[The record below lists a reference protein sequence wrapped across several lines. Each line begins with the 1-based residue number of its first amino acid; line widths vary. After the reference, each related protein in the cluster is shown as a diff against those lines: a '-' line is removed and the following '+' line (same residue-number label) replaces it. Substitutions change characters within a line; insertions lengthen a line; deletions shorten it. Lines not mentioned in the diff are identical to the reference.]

1 MENKQEER
9 ECSVM
14 QKIKNI
20 GCTYAP
26 NVANC
31 QQLASEIGLVNPTP
45 SEVAEIM
52 TMMVLDSDSQKAPLC
67 TFTSNVA
74 NCQQLASE
82 IGLVNP
88 TPSEVAEIMTMMVL
102 DSDSQKA
109 PLSFTDWLEDKPTG
123 ENWHPEVFAEVL
135 KQISPDLDWSE
146 VMLCFDTPSFMVKN
160 RGCLSSLMSVL
171 SVGFQNESIPLKLLF
186 NRWENPEAQLSWISQ
201 ILRNSDIVSFSDYPF
216 TAVKVEG
223 VQLLPSDCTSKE
235 MLSWQSLELIT
246 VLVDLGENRSLS
258 NVVRDCFNY
267 PVKNCPVLLLAG
279 LFMIAPP
286 VSCFRHEMLLT
297 VLPAVYDSPSLP
309 LPIFMKAWND
319 ESECQSAYRSILVR
333 SVVSW
338 YEKNSRESAR
348 LSRLVDMIMQLQ
360 ALQAFLNVPQHTFAI
375 HLVCLTFKAS
385 NMPVDKW
392 THDKIKE
399 CGEEFAQRCVD
410 FMKERCF
417 VQMDDSAVITLD
429 SSIPP
434 EMVSSLLAGLQS
446 SSALLSAQMNS
457 AVESIATKW
466 RASIT
471 PSVVVEPV
479 GPPPLPQ
486 ATQPN
491 APSPFMPITTNETN
505 VPFNVPNFAGCQSA
519 VIGSAFGPVM
529 PGTMVRPHAVEP
541 YAIPPGQQPL
551 SFPGARYD
559 YPPGGGMMPLP
570 GGGMMPLP
578 GGNGNLGGPP
588 HYPNSSQLPYGAPNV
603 YMAGGG
609 PAARNFYGG
618 SVQSQ
623 NDGLLKAAPPP
634 NAWGAGFAST
644 STSVGN
650 VGQPPSYPT
659 CSSAANLTSA
669 APVQLSFEDAI
680 MLDSLPPFA
689 VDVQEEASVIFR
701 RLFMQPPQMGS
712 TVEQFLDLMK
722 RLKESTVKRENDV
735 ACCMMKNLIEE
746 FRFFNEY
753 PDRELRCTAAVFG
766 SCIRERLFG
775 PQFMG
780 VAMRLVM
787 DALRREVGSKL
798 FDFGVIALEQFK
810 SDLKLHPRY
819 CQTIISHIPGFNN
832 FSKLLKEYVQ
842 AGVRSEDPVTAALGS
857 IRTTPFE
864 APSQVQS
871 QAPIGASFTAAN
883 IPQLP
888 STDAAVASRGS
899 TKPSVTTTNIDTLVN
914 ATDKAA
920 LQYQPAE
927 SIQLQI
933 SFLFNN
939 LSQANLNEKVPVYLL
954 LPCLWEIGKLSL
966 TFLCSCLLLQVE
978 QMRDVISHPSNTPWV
993 AQYLVVKRISAELNF
1008 HNLYFNF
1015 LTALNCKQLS
1025 KLVVSETYR
1034 NIKVL
1039 LCTDKSEPNFSD
1051 RTLLKNLGHW
1061 LGLMTIGSNA
1071 PIDRKSLD
1079 LKVLLVEAFVRG
1091 HQELLYVVPFAA
1103 KIMEACHRS
1112 HVFHKQ
1118 SPWTMGILQLLCE
1131 LHEEQDVKLNLKF
1144 EVEVLC
1150 RLLNID
1156 VVGFSTGNDLHDPD
1170 VMAACL
1176 KNPQLGGGSF
1186 EHLVAAKLC
1195 RAGHHVVPPPQLVM
1209 EPPMG
1214 PVGGMMPMPM
1224 PLPPVGGVMMV
1235 GNGTEEEPG
1244 LMPRPNALGAT
1255 MSPQPRFMYSETP
1268 VDIHSLFSMLEVN
1281 SSIILFQINPP
1292 LKQVIRPAIEQAMA
1306 EVMSAMRDRTQRVPL
1321 STIELLLRKDYAAD
1335 GNEEMMM
1342 MAAHNMGRVL
1352 GAAMA
1357 MFHCRDPLYFAIQGY
1372 LKQHLYSSHRNPSP
1386 EQQRMIEEA
1395 AQILTDD
1402 NGELCLC
1409 YVMKHSAERLVEELD
1424 NALSADY
1431 EMRRIARSEGRP
1443 FLDVRMQ
1450 IPEDHLPAA
1459 MHVASDLLPMN
1470 VHSLYTAAKVPGF
1483 KVPTAEDFY
1492 KVDLLK
1498 PTMLMGTAVEEQCE
1512 NVLHSISRKVD
1523 ARLQKFAQS
1532 SMSNVPG
1539 YHALLAMRDAV
1550 IMSEQASVHDFHG
1563 AISSVFDKLLL
1574 ILFNSFSPAHNVDL
1588 SNMLADIFLMVTR
1601 DLIGIKGDVWA
1612 QKQVSKMLLCAR
1624 NDTRLNL
1631 HAIDF
1636 LIRNKLAD
1644 DDAIAFTRQLLRLYL
1659 VEKRMPANFFSHSD
1673 WMQAVSMLQTYGLP
1687 PDEGNPPDR
1696 DGSLMETLRHM
1707 PPPFPFVDSTG
1718 EMMQQP
1724 SSEDMRHPGAPPVQ
1738 GVIGVP
1744 MPPQGFAGARGVMPT
1759 GAYSAEGLPAPL
1771 PGYTKTLGIN
1781 SSGQPELV
1789 ARTVQENTPP
1799 GFADQVE
1806 AALREW
1812 VTIYHSPEYSSQPN
1826 QVFLATFSQVHMLVK
1841 TQDYLDAFVRI
1852 CTEMCVDLC
1861 HRIMSDQSAS
1871 IDVLRA
1877 RCSHTI
1883 DAYVALLVQMIKH
1896 TADRVKFTKVAFLNH
1911 IMMSMTSV
1919 LLPEQEIRRSEMR
1932 TLPIERM
1939 LMMLFYGLTARDPML
1954 ADEGAQMLATYC
1966 NGLHLIRPQRFPIFT
1981 YCWMDIIGHRQF
1993 IGTVLAGVP
2002 EQKGFGIYAI
2012 LLMDIIQ
2019 FLAPFLRGLQFTK
2032 SISIVYRGF
2041 LRILLV
2047 LLHDFPEL
2055 LCDYHFALCDLI
2067 PANCVQLRNLI
2078 ISAYPRTIR
2087 LPDPFL
2093 PISKLEKLTEMNA
2106 NPRVSV
2112 NVTQSIQPPAF
2123 KNGLDGYLANRAP
2136 VSFLS
2141 DLRSKLQI
2149 SSEPGRKYNVPLLN
2163 SIVIYVGIRA
2173 IKSIQAKDLRPN
2185 ISAISHSAHMD
2196 IFQNLAVDLD
2206 TEGRYLFFNSIVNQ
2220 LRYPNSHTLYF
2231 GCTLLYLFSEANSEV
2246 IQEQITRVLF
2256 ERLISLRPHP
2266 WGLMMTFIE
2275 MINNSSYR
2283 FWDHYFVRCSPEIER
2298 FVYSTGLLVHAWD
2311 EYVANDER
2319 QKTEIDF
2326 FRRNEFFGNLYVKNQ
2341 NFPL

>member
-1 MENKQEER
+1 
-9 ECSVM
+9 
-14 QKIKNI
+14 
-20 GCTYAP
+20 
-26 NVANC
+26 
-31 QQLASEIGLVNPTP
+31 
-45 SEVAEIM
+45 
-52 TMMVLDSDSQKAPLC
+52 
-67 TFTSNVA
+67 
-74 NCQQLASE
+74 
-82 IGLVNP
+82 
-88 TPSEVAEIMTMMVL
+88 
-102 DSDSQKA
+102 
-109 PLSFTDWLEDKPTG
+109 
-123 ENWHPEVFAEVL
+123 
-135 KQISPDLDWSE
+135 
-146 VMLCFDTPSFMVKN
+146 
-160 RGCLSSLMSVL
+160 
-171 SVGFQNESIPLKLLF
+171 
-186 NRWENPEAQLSWISQ
+186 
-201 ILRNSDIVSFSDYPF
+201 
-216 TAVKVEG
+216 
-223 VQLLPSDCTSKE
+223 
-235 MLSWQSLELIT
+235 
-246 VLVDLGENRSLS
+246 
-258 NVVRDCFNY
+258 
-267 PVKNCPVLLLAG
+267 
-279 LFMIAPP
+279 
-286 VSCFRHEMLLT
+286 
-297 VLPAVYDSPSLP
+297 
-309 LPIFMKAWND
+309 
-319 ESECQSAYRSILVR
+319 
-333 SVVSW
+333 
-338 YEKNSRESAR
+338 
-348 LSRLVDMIMQLQ
+348 
-360 ALQAFLNVPQHTFAI
+360 
-375 HLVCLTFKAS
+375 
-385 NMPVDKW
+385 
-392 THDKIKE
+392 
-399 CGEEFAQRCVD
+399 
-410 FMKERCF
+410 
-417 VQMDDSAVITLD
+417 
-429 SSIPP
+429 
-434 EMVSSLLAGLQS
+434 
-446 SSALLSAQMNS
+446 
-457 AVESIATKW
+457 
-466 RASIT
+466 
-471 PSVVVEPV
+471 
-479 GPPPLPQ
+479 
-486 ATQPN
+486 
-491 APSPFMPITTNETN
+491 
-505 VPFNVPNFAGCQSA
+505 
-519 VIGSAFGPVM
+519 
-529 PGTMVRPHAVEP
+529 
-541 YAIPPGQQPL
+541 
-551 SFPGARYD
+551 
-559 YPPGGGMMPLP
+559 
-570 GGGMMPLP
+570 
-578 GGNGNLGGPP
+578 
-588 HYPNSSQLPYGAPNV
+588 
-603 YMAGGG
+603 
-609 PAARNFYGG
+609 
-618 SVQSQ
+618 
-623 NDGLLKAAPPP
+623 
-634 NAWGAGFAST
+634 
-644 STSVGN
+644 
-650 VGQPPSYPT
+650 
-659 CSSAANLTSA
+659 
-669 APVQLSFEDAI
+669 
-680 MLDSLPPFA
+680 
-689 VDVQEEASVIFR
+689 
-701 RLFMQPPQMGS
+701 
-712 TVEQFLDLMK
+712 
-722 RLKESTVKRENDV
+722 
-735 ACCMMKNLIEE
+735 
-746 FRFFNEY
+746 
-753 PDRELRCTAAVFG
+753 
-766 SCIRERLFG
+766 
-775 PQFMG
+775 MG

-832 FSKLLKEYVQ
+832 FSESLKEYVQ
-842 AGVRSEDPVTAALGS
+842 AGARSEDPVTAPFSFKLGTS
-857 IRTTPFE
+857 SG
-864 APSQVQS
+864 APPHLRSEPGVQTQS
-871 QAPIGASFTAAN
+871 GVSAAPMNMAQLTSSGAPAETMSAA
-883 IPQLP
+883 
-888 STDAAVASRGS
+888 
-899 TKPSVTTTNIDTLVN
+899 KPSVAPSSFGTFVN
-914 ATDKAA
+914 AADKAA

-939 LSQANLNEKVPVYLL
+939 LSQANLNEKV
-954 LPCLWEIGKLSL
+954 E
-966 TFLCSCLLLQVE
+966 E
-978 QMRDVISHPSNTPWV
+978 MRDVISHPDNMPWV
-993 AQYLVVKRISAELNF
+993 AQYLVVKRISVELNF
-1008 HNLYFNF
+1008 HKLYFNF

-1039 LCTDKSEPNFSD
+1039 LRMDKSEANLSD

-1061 LGLMTIGSNA
+1061 LGVMTIGNNL
-1071 PIDRKSLD
+1071 PIYSKFLD
-1079 LKVLLVEAFVRG
+1079 LKLLLVEAFVRG
-1091 HQELLYVVPFAA
+1091 HQELLYVIPFAV
-1103 KIMEACHRS
+1103 KIMEACHQSRVYKRAFMS
-1112 HVFHKQ
+1112 LAEKFFFPFKVFCTR
-1118 SPWTMGILQLLCE
+1118 SPWSTCILRLLCE
-1131 LHEEQDVKLNLKF
+1131 LHEEQDIKLNLKF

-1156 VVGFSTGNDLHDPD
+1156 VVDFATENDLYDCE
-1170 VMAACL
+1170 VMLACL
-1176 KNPQLGGGSF
+1176 RNPQLGSHPL
-1186 EHLVAAKLC
+1186 EHLVAAKMCTAGC
-1195 RAGHHVVPPPQLVM
+1195 RTVPPPQHVM
-1209 EPPMG
+1209 EPPTAG
-1214 PVGGMMPMPM
+1214 ILGMMSVPVAMAM
-1224 PLPPVGGVMMV
+1224 LPDSPVMKGKDS
-1235 GNGTEEEPG
+1235 TEEDVGAVAWPHV
-1244 LMPRPNALGAT
+1244 PGAT
-1255 MSPQPRFMYSETP
+1255 LGPQPQFMYSECP
-1268 VDIHSLFSMLEVN
+1268 VDLDGLFSAFKVD
-1281 SSIILFQINPP
+1281 SSIRLFQINPP
-1292 LKQVIRPAIEQAMA
+1292 LKQVIRPAVEQAMA
-1306 EVMSAMRDRTQRVPL
+1306 EVMSGMRDRTQRVPL
-1321 STIELLLRKDYAAD
+1321 STIEVLVRKDYAAD
-1335 GNEEMMM
+1335 GNEKMMM

-1357 MFHCRDPLYFAIQGY
+1357 MFHCRDPLYFAIHGC
-1372 LKQHLYSSHRNPSP
+1372 LKQHLYSSHDSPSL
-1386 EQQRMIEEA
+1386 EHQDMIEEA

-1402 NGELCLC
+1402 NCQLCLC
-1409 YVMKHSAERLVEELD
+1409 YVMKHSTKRLIEELD
-1424 NALSADY
+1424 NTLMPDC
-1431 EMRRIARSEGRP
+1431 EMRRIARSEGRSL
-1443 FLDVRMQ
+1443 LDARIQ
-1450 IPEDHLPAA
+1450 IAEDHLPPS
-1459 MHVASDLLPMN
+1459 MQMASELQSTN
-1470 VHSLYTAAKVPGF
+1470 VHSVYTAAEVPGF
-1483 KVPTAEDFY
+1483 KASTAEDLY
-1492 KVDLLK
+1492 NVDLLK

-1896 TADRVKFTKVAFLNH
+1896 TADRVKFTKVAFLNQ
-1911 IMMSMTSV
+1911 IMLSMTNVILS
-1919 LLPEQEIRRSEMR
+1919 EQDLRRSEMR

-1966 NGLHLIRPQRFPIFT
+1966 NGLHLIKPQRLPIFT
-1981 YCWMDIIGHRQF
+1981 YCWMDIVGHRHL
-1993 IGTVLAGVP
+1993 IGAVLAKIP
-2002 EQKGFGIYAI
+2002 EQKGFRVYAK
-2012 LLMDIIQ
+2012 LMMDIIQ
-2019 FLAPFLRGLQFTK
+2019 FLAPFFCSLQLTN
-2032 SISIVYRGF
+2032 SVPIVYRGF

-2055 LCDYHFALCDLI
+2055 LCDYHFAFCNFI
-2067 PANCVQLRNLI
+2067 PTNCVQLRNLI
-2078 ISAYPRTIR
+2078 TSAYPRTMR

-2093 PISKLEKLTEMNA
+2093 PISELEKLDEMSA
-2106 NPRVSV
+2106 SPRVCINFNECIEPLALRS
-2112 NVTQSIQPPAF
+2112 
-2123 KNGLDGYLANRAP
+2123 GLDEYLASRAP
-2136 VSFLS
+2136 LSFLTY
-2141 DLRSKLQI
+2141 LRTNLQI
-2149 SSEPGRKYNVPLLN
+2149 SSEPGHKYNVPLLN
-2163 SIVIYVGIRA
+2163 SIVIYIGIRA
-2173 IKSIQAKDLRPN
+2173 IKSIQARNLRPN
-2185 ISAISHSAHMD
+2185 IRTISHSAHMD

-2298 FVYSTGLLVHAWD
+2298 IARSCMGRIR
-2311 EYVANDER
+2311 R
-2319 QKTEIDF
+2319 Q
-2326 FRRNEFFGNLYVKNQ
+2326 
-2341 NFPL
+2341 